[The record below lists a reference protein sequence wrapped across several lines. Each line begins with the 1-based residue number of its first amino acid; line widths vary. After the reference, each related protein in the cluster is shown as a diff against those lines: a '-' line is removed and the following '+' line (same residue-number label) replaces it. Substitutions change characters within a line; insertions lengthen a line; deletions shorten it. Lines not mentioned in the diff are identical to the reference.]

1 MVVFLMIGLTKELFT
16 ISSSVEGLDYAIV
29 IIHKIQRYQLYL
41 LSVTTQTLLPQTSQ
55 VIS

>member
-1 MVVFLMIGLTKELFT
+1 MVVFLMIGLTKELFP
-16 ISSSVEGLDYAIV
+16 ILSSVEGLDCAIV
-29 IIHKIQRYQLYL
+29 IIYKIQLYQLYL